1 MIQNFTKGESI
12 TEMSIELWHLIC
24 DIDIVDTNQTK
35 PELKSEPNKAQI
47 IEKVEEPKDLD
58 FLRKIDLDKQSQ
70 ISMMSV
76 LDNY

>member
-1 MIQNFTKGESI
+1 
-12 TEMSIELWHLIC
+12 MSIELWHLIC

>member
-47 IEKVEEPKDLD
+47 IEKVEELK
-58 FLRKIDLDKQSQ
+58 DLDKQSQ